1 MNNFLQRLCL
11 VRKFQFRTK
20 LQRNEILARVNSLTE
35 PFASDYYG
43 YVWENGFR
51 IYEKHRKHFF
61 GGSTKN
67 SFAPSVTAVIFEE
80 DGVSLVSCTAHLHP
94 LVMVLFVPIY
104 LCAALT
110 VVFFPA
116 VHLLLHFAFFKPAKR
131 LQENLLDLLE
141 R

>member
-1 MNNFLQRLCL
+1 MNIFLQRLCL

-20 LQRNEILARVNSLTE
+20 LQRNEILARVDSLTK
-35 PFASDYYG
+35 PFTSDYYG
-43 YVWENGFR
+43 YTRENGFR
-51 IYEKHRKHFF
+51 IYEKHHKHFF
-61 GGSTKN
+61 GGSMKN
-67 SFAPSVTAVIFEE
+67 SFAPAATAVIFEA

-110 VVFFPA
+110 VVFLPA

-131 LQENLLDLLE
+131 LQETLLDSLE